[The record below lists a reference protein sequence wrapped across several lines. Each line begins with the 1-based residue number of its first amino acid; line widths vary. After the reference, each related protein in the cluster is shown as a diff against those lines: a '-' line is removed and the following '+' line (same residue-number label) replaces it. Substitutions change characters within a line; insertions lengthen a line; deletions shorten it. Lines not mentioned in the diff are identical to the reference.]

1 MPSPGNATSSTGS
14 RKRSRTGSC
23 KEPVPKKLLKDP
35 EPGVA
40 PLGLLIVPSLA
51 QRAPSS
57 LFLAR
62 PKGHPL
68 SSPLRG
74 QFGRPLRPPIHF
86 PTAGL
91 RSIYVLLALRQSP
104 YASSGQ
110 IFDLPS
116 PRCSHSVPLILRLLL
131 RFNSEHVVLDK
142 RSISVNKRLK
152 IWVLSSV
159 YKCIYHQR
167 TPRPDTRCYALT
179 AAPHTHSHPYPSNDF
194 FNLNSLV

>member
-74 QFGRPLRPPIHF
+74 QFGRPLRPSTCDSHF
-86 PTAGL
+86 VSTL
-91 RSIYVLLALRQSP
+91 RKLRANLRFTISVL
-104 YASSGQ
+104 
-110 IFDLPS
+110 
-116 PRCSHSVPLILRLLL
+116 LILRLLL